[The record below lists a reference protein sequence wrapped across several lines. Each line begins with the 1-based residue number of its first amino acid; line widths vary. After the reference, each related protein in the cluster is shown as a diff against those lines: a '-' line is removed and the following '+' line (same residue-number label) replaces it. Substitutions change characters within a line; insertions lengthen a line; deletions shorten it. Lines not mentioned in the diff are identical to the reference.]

1 MAINIAHRADL
12 EFRVEKLAER
22 MGLKGHGR
30 KTETIERALGV
41 LEERLEKEQPDRETI
56 KASLDGYIANG
67 ARLRRRLAGKIAA
80 GAAPLSQALQD
91 ELYDER
97 GLPK

>member
-1 MAINIAHRADL
+1 MTINIAHRADL
-12 EFRVEKLAER
+12 ERRVEKLAER

-30 KTETIERALGV
+30 KTATIERALGV
-41 LEERLEKEQPDRETI
+41 LEERLEQEQPDREAI
-56 KASLDGYIANG
+56 RASLDGYIANG
-67 ARLRRRLAGKIAA
+67 ARLRRRLAGKVAA
-80 GAAPLSQALQD
+80 GTVPLSQALQD